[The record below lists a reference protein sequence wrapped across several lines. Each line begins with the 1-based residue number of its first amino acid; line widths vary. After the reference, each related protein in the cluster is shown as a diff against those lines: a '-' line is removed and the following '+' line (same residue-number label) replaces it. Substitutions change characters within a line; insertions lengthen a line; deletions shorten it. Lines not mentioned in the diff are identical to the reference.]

1 MAVALVYLGLL
12 VAAFFFLIVL
22 PQRRRV
28 TAHRA
33 LVAALAVGDDVMTTG
48 GIYGTVRSI
57 GDDEI
62 DLEVAPGVVMAVNPG
77 AIAQRRMP
85 IETETETGVDVDTDE
100 PGTN

>member
-33 LVAALAVGDDVMTTG
+33 LVSALAVDDEVMTTG
-48 GIYGTVRSI
+48 GIYGTVRAI
-57 GDDEI
+57 RDDEI
-62 DLEVAPGVVMAVNPG
+62 DLEVAPGVVLAVNPG
-77 AIAQRRMP
+77 AIAQRRSADLDADV
-85 IETETETGVDVDTDE
+85 ETDD
-100 PGTN
+100 PGAG